1 MKIRTKATGTDKK
14 GARRSTLNPLV
25 FTKGALLYGVTSV
38 CALCEAKQPGH
49 LNVWGVL
56 RHFVPNKG
64 LHPLRRESGYPCR
77 LGQQKRFCK
86 PFPLTKFLYHES
98 DRQ

>member
-64 LHPLRRESGYPCR
+64 YTPFAALRLTVKLLLRREIDVCNVLHICS
-77 LGQQKRFCK
+77 
-86 PFPLTKFLYHES
+86 
-98 DRQ
+98 

>member
-1 MKIRTKATGTDKK
+1 MTDKERMDRIHSRK
-14 GARRSTLNPLV
+14 SVLNPLV
-25 FTKGALLYGVTSV
+25 FTKGALLYGVTPV
-38 CALCEAKQPGH
+38 CALCEAEYPGH
-49 LNVWGVL
+49 LNVRAVL
-56 RHFVPNKG
+56 RHCVPYKG

-86 PFPLTKFLYHES
+86 PFPLTKFSYRKS